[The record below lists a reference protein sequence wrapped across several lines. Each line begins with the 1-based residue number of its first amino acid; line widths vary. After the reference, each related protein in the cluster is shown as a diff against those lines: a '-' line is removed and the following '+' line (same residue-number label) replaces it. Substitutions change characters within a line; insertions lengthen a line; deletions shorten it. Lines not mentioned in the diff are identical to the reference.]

1 MTNTFNLEESEGAC
15 SPHSVSH
22 CEWEEEGLCWK
33 KSREEYPGKRPAS
46 AVIRR
51 QKEGFK
57 ER

>member
-1 MTNTFNLEESEGAC
+1 MLEKVAGR
-15 SPHSVSH
+15 VSK
-22 CEWEEEGLCWK
+22 ERL
-33 KSREEYPGKRPAS
+33 AS